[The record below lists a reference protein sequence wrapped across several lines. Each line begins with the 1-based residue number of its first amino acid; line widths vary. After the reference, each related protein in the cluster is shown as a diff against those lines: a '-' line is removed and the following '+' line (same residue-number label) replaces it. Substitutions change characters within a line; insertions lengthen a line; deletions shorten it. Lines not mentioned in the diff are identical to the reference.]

1 MSLDEI
7 SGFPFENYL
16 QVLKKFVRKSH
27 NSLAQ
32 VVKRISELERFA
44 MNGIDFK
51 NLDTVITIREKDSS
65 FLLSPGKFAQISKIK
80 QNSYD
85 YRVISNTSTQKL
97 FIDPCDSKMI
107 NVVYIRNLSNASRWT
122 EVEKKDVLCKA
133 VCLPYKDGFV
143 ITSFLHDIC

>member
-65 FLLSPGKFAQISKIK
+65 FPLSSGKFAQISNIK

-85 YRVISNTSTQKL
+85 CRVISNTSTQKL
-97 FIDPCDSKMI
+97 FIAPCDSKMI